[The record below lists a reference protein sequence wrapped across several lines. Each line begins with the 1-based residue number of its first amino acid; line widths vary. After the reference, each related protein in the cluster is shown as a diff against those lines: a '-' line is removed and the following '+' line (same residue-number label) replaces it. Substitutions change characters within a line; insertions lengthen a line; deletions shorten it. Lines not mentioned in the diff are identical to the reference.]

1 MGAAGGERA
10 LPVIHCW
17 PPQWNTIPSAIA
29 PVVPPA
35 GSVPTGT
42 ACKKWAHST
51 TSCAGCRWAAEL
63 ILDWP
68 EGRCAA
74 MSSARQRQP
83 APPRDSRM
91 SVVPIQGSQSFRQ
104 RTQGQAP
111 AKIPPI
117 PGNLGADFFAKL
129 EYEAR
134 LKAGVVE
141 PANLEDEKRNSG
153 TAVVSF
159 SAGRRLRTG
168 GRVELDARLLR
179 GIQSRCKDLGTPRK
193 LTEVQREFKRQAS
206 GVGSASA
213 RLETAGELKEQRR
226 RQEALAQIK
235 AIGGRSPACGR
246 RAKHQ
251 VQDALVSMQVSP
263 NVVDLNR
270 RPQWPTPR
278 GVRHTTREFPFA
290 PPVRTAIELSSVN
303 DDDGEEPSAEQR
315 KIDELRA
322 LAGEMTSE
330 QKKEA
335 FRKRQE
341 EVKFRTMTPDDWRC
355 ETHEATKT
363 KPQRWQWAGVA
374 GALAQEDPV
383 STRPS
388 EDPRWSERMVTL
400 VEVCDS
406 SELDPKMI
414 HSIASRT
421 EAAQWIHPDANRRTA
436 MHAICQSPAL
446 HTAALE
452 AILDHA
458 PFDVWKA
465 RCDSEHGGT
474 PLHLLCANQTAL
486 NSEILEIV
494 LRRAAESLPL
504 QLRSTATSAL
514 WMPADET
521 GCTPLHML
529 CSNDF
534 GVSSCRPASRSE
546 ITSQSSLPLATERQ
560 NEDFN
565 ELRAQVEHELEV
577 EAAIRL
583 HVPEGDRIHSNPADY
598 AFVKRSVLLALVN
611 QKPIPQAVAAAREEL
626 REYRHRILQSMSV
639 CLTFCST
646 RNY

>member
-1 MGAAGGERA
+1 MA
-10 LPVIHCW
+10 
-17 PPQWNTIPSAIA
+17 
-29 PVVPPA
+29 
-35 GSVPTGT
+35 
-42 ACKKWAHST
+42 
-51 TSCAGCRWAAEL
+51 
-63 ILDWP
+63 
-68 EGRCAA
+68 
-74 MSSARQRQP
+74 SARRRQP

-91 SVVPIQGSQSFRQ
+91 SVVPIQGSQSFRE
-104 RTQGQAP
+104 RTRQAP

-134 LKAGVVE
+134 RKAGVVE
-141 PANLEDEKRNSG
+141 AAGVEDDKHNSG
-153 TAVVSF
+153 TAAMSF
-159 SAGRRLRTG
+159 SAARRLRTG

-213 RLETAGELKEQRR
+213 RPETPGELKEQRR

-235 AIGGRSPACGR
+235 GIGGRSPACGR

-251 VQDALVSMQVSP
+251 VQDALMSMQVNPS
-263 NVVDLNR
+263 VVDLNR

-278 GVRHTTREFPFA
+278 GVGHATHEFPFA
-290 PPVRTAIELSSVN
+290 PPVRTVIELSVAN

-315 KIDELRA
+315 KVDELRA
-322 LAGEMTSE
+322 LVGEMTRE

-341 EVKFRTMTPDDWRC
+341 EVKLRAMTPDNWRC
-355 ETHEATKT
+355 ETNEATQT

-388 EDPRWSERMVTL
+388 EDPRWSERMLTL

-406 SELDPKMI
+406 SELAPEMI
-414 HSIASRT
+414 HSIASQT
-421 EAAQWIHPDANRRTA
+421 EAAQWTHPDANGRTA
-436 MHAICQSPAL
+436 LHAVCQSPAL
-446 HTAALE
+446 HIAALE

-458 PFDVWKA
+458 PFDAWKA

-474 PLHLLCANQTAL
+474 PLHLLCANQTAF
-486 NSEILEIV
+486 NSEILGLV

-504 QLRSTATSAL
+504 QSRSAATSAL
-514 WMPADET
+514 WMPVDET
-521 GCTPLHML
+521 GCGPLHML
-529 CSNDF
+529 CGNEF
-534 GVSSCRPASRSE
+534 GLSSCRPASRSE
-546 ITSQSSLPLATERQ
+546 NASQSSLAPATERQ

-565 ELRAQVEHELEV
+565 ELRAQIEHELEA
-577 EAAIRL
+577 EAAIKL
-583 HVPEGDRIHSNPADY
+583 HVPEEDRIRTDPADH
-598 AFVKRSVLLALVN
+598 AFVKRSVVLALVN
-611 QKPIPQAVAAAREEL
+611 QTPIPQAVAAARQEL
-626 REYRHRILQSMSV
+626 RECHHLMLQSMSV
-639 CLTFCST
+639 SHLLRHQKLLKSVRGIT
-646 RNY
+646 NAW